1 MGAFL
6 REIPACEAILR
17 TYNFAMTNDII
28 TGIRQGIQDFVAP
41 EIRELKGS
49 IAALDARITSLEKVM
64 DSRFKEMD
72 SRFKEVD
79 SRMNALDS
87 KWDARFGE
95 INAKL
100 DALLKIHD
108 FEVRLARLEAQKSA

>member
-64 DSRFKEMD
+64 DSRFKE
-72 SRFKEVD
+72 VD
-79 SRMNALDS
+79 SRINALDS
-87 KWDARFGE
+87 KWDGRFGE